1 MFDEQGLLDI
11 IPLQS
16 VLLQWINEKAIPS
29 MAARPLAQA
38 ANTLGEPALSAYFE
52 DPTVQFTLSSKVGFV
67 VGCGLATLAN
77 NS

>member
-1 MFDEQGLLDI
+1 
-11 IPLQS
+11 
-16 VLLQWINEKAIPS
+16 